1 MASTDERSCTPAQRV
16 CGAQH
21 AGWLS
26 TPMRKV
32 INNPKR
38 ILRGLVGAGETVVDL
53 GCGPGFFS
61 LPLAQ
66 LVGDAG
72 CVIAVDVQQT
82 MLEMLCVRAE
92 KAGLARRIR
101 PHRSSVDAIG
111 VVEPADFVLAFY
123 MLHEVSEKARFL
135 REVHD
140 ILKEGGRFLL
150 VEPIGHVSKAEYRQ
164 IVETAKEAGLV
175 PVSVRH
181 VAFSR
186 AALFL
191 RRDAGVNARS

>member
-1 MASTDERSCTPAQRV
+1 VAITDEKTSTPAQRI

-21 AGWLS
+21 GGWLS

-53 GCGPGFFS
+53 GCGPGFFT
-61 LPLAQ
+61 LPLAH

-72 CVIAVDVQQT
+72 CVIAVDVQEA
-82 MLEMLCVRAE
+82 MLKKLCLRAE
-92 KAGLARRIR
+92 KAGLAQRIR
-101 PHRSSVDAIG
+101 PHRSSADAIG
-111 VVEPADFVLAFY
+111 ALEPADFVLAFY

-150 VEPIGHVSKAEYRQ
+150 VEPIGHVSKVEYRQ
-164 IVETAKEAGLV
+164 TVETAKQAGLV
-175 PVSVRH
+175 PISVPR

-186 AALFL
+186 ATLFT
-191 RRDAGVNARS
+191 RR